1 VKIRLGFTKPQI
13 VEILDSIKDAKL
25 AFITIHM
32 RTAQMLFSGK
42 ALYQYADFIKNY
54 KTKIILNGDISDP
67 YFAKEVLDKYE
78 CSGIMIGRAAL
89 SDPSIFKQINDF
101 LRTGKFFVTDKI
113 QKINNCIDYI
123 DNLLIYLDFYSAKN
137 NKNKNEDRY
146 SKFLRSSIV
155 ESRKILFTLSKKI
168 PFANK
173 IKEKILKILTIED
186 LLELK
191 KEFHVFQTL

>member
-1 VKIRLGFTKPQI
+1 
-13 VEILDSIKDAKL
+13 
-25 AFITIHM
+25 
-32 RTAQMLFSGK
+32 
-42 ALYQYADFIKNY
+42 
-54 KTKIILNGDISDP
+54 
-67 YFAKEVLDKYE
+67 
-78 CSGIMIGRAAL
+78 MIGRAAL